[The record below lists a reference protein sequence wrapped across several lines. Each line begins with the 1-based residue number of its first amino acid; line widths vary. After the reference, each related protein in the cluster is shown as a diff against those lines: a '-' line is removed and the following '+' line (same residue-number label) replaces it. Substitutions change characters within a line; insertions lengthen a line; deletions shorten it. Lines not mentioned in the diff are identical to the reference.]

1 MNTIYDKNSA
11 NSVLNGDKIDA
22 FPLRCRKKD
31 KSIHYTTDFTQSNQQ
46 EKINKKHE
54 NQKRRSTTVTIFRW
68 HDMICRN
75 PKDPTKNALELV
87 NKFSEVSGY

>member
-1 MNTIYDKNSA
+1 MQKKIKVFTI
-11 NSVLNGDKIDA
+11 
-22 FPLRCRKKD
+22 LRILLRA
-31 KSIHYTTDFTQSNQQ
+31 IRQ

-68 HDMICRN
+68 HNMICRN
-75 PKDPTKNALELV
+75 PKDRTKNALELV